1 MVNVA
6 SLLTASARRHP
17 DRCAVRFAGRRT
29 SYGELREQAARFGS
43 ALLGRGLE
51 RGDRVAVLLPNCPQ
65 YLVVL
70 FGAWHAGLVAVPV
83 NAKLAGPEI
92 QVILDDSG
100 ARAFVHAGAGTV
112 AGLDLT
118 GVQEVV
124 VDVHGSG
131 DTAGDAAGTAGTAG
145 TGAAGFDRLLA
156 EGSAELVPVDV
167 AGDDLAWLFYTSG
180 TTGRPKGAE
189 LSHRNLTVTTWT
201 LLADVCDYRPS
212 DLALHVA
219 PLSHGSGLYSL
230 GAIARGAENL
240 IHDGGGFD
248 PAEVLELVARERITI
263 IAFLVPTM
271 IVKLLGAPETDTSSL
286 RCAVY
291 GGAPIHVEHSR
302 AMIERFGPVFVQI
315 YGQGESPMTITYL
328 DHGAA
333 PDTPLDS
340 AGVAHPGVEVQIMGA
355 DDRPLPAGE
364 EGEICV
370 RGDVVMRGYWNNPE
384 ATSRALRGGWL
395 HTGDIGRLDEHGRL
409 FLLDRSSDVIISG
422 GSNIYPREVEEVLIQ
437 HPAVAE
443 VVVFGVPDELWGENV
458 VAAVVPAAAPPPAN
472 DLIDFSLT
480 HIARFKKPKQIIY
493 VDALP
498 KSSYGKV
505 LRREARRLALAA
517 GETAGHEHV
526 TGQPATIK
534 SVDRDPGAA
543 E

>member
-124 VDVHGSG
+124 VDVHGPG
-131 DTAGDAAGTAGTAG
+131 DTAGDAAA
-145 TGAAGFDRLLA
+145 TGAVGAVGFDRLLA

-189 LSHRNLTVTTWT
+189 LSHRSLTVTTWT

-248 PAEVLELVARERITI
+248 PAEVLDLVARERITV

-271 IVKLLGAPETDTSSL
+271 IVKLLGAPETDISSL

-340 AGVAHPGVEVQIMGA
+340 AGVAHPGVEVQILGA
-355 DDRPLPAGE
+355 DDQPLPAGE

-458 VAAVVPAAAPPPAN
+458 VAAVVPAAAPPPEN

-480 HIARFKKPKQIIY
+480 HIARFKKPKRIIY

-517 GETAGHEHV
+517 GQPPGPGHV
-526 TGQPATIK
+526 TSEPATIK